1 MEKPTIHVTCAIIQ
15 NGGKV
20 FVAQRSAQMR
30 LPLKWEFPGGKID
43 VGETEEQCIVRE
55 LKEELGITVEVIKRM
70 TAYEHEYEHSIVNLI
85 PFIVSHKDGAINLTE
100 HAQYIWA
107 DLSTLTQL
115 DWAPADVPI
124 LNDYIIEYGT

>member
-30 LPLKWEFPGGKID
+30 
-43 VGETEEQCIVRE
+43 CIVRE